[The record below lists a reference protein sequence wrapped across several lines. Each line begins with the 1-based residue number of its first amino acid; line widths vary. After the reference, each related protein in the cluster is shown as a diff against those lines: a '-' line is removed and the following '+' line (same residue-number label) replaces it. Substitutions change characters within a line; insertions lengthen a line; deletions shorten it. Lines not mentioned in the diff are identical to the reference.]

1 MRLRIKAN
9 SLATQ
14 RYIEVDVGGVL
25 FVETAFAGG
34 KRRFRFH
41 EVELVLM
48 SPDNH
53 LSFQVG
59 QEVFR
64 IPVKPNN
71 KKHQQVINALIQ
83 GVSGAQ

>member
-1 MRLRIKAN
+1 MRLKIKAN
-9 SLATQ
+9 TLATQ
-14 RYIEVDVGGVL
+14 RYMEIDSGGIT

-34 KRRFRFH
+34 KRRFGFH
-41 EVELVLM
+41 EVDLVLM
-48 SPDNH
+48 APDNY

-64 IPVKPNN
+64 LLVKPNN

-83 GVSGAQ
+83 GVSGAG

>member
-9 SLATQ
+9 SIAMQ
-14 RYIEVDVGGVL
+14 RYIEVDSGGIV

-34 KRRFRFH
+34 KRRFQFR
-41 EVELVLM
+41 EVDLVLM

-71 KKHQQVINALIQ
+71 KKHQQVISALIQ
-83 GVSGAQ
+83 EVSRAG

>member
-1 MRLRIKAN
+1 MEID
-9 SLATQ
+9 S
-14 RYIEVDVGGVL
+14 GGIT
-25 FVETAFAGG
+25 FVETSFSGG
-34 KRRFRFH
+34 KRRFQFR
-41 EVELVLM
+41 EVDVVLM

-71 KKHQQVINALIQ
+71 KTHQQVINALIQ
-83 GVSGAQ
+83 EVSRAG